1 MAHNFKSSTSTT
13 TTTSKSTNKSTT
25 TSRSTNKSTTTSR
38 STTKPTTTTNK
49 IDHGQKHK
57 KIVTSSSAPKAQ
69 NSQGTHH
76 HHQVHHHHHHHHHH
90 HQQISKPKAPEKALT
105 QPKPKQA
112 VAHTPATIKSTTAQA
127 SFKWGQGV
135 DVKLVTKEAVFKGG
149 KQLISIN
156 GMQVLKLKRSWMLQ
170 L

>member
-1 MAHNFKSSTSTT
+1 MAHNFKSSTSTST
-13 TTTSKSTNKSTT
+13 TISKSTT
-25 TSRSTNKSTTTSR
+25 KSTTTSR
-38 STTKPTTTTNK
+38 STTKPTTTTKK

-69 NSQGTHH
+69 TSQGTHH
-76 HHQVHHHHHHHHHH
+76 HQQVHHHHHHHHHH

-127 SFKWGQGV
+127 SIKWGQGV
-135 DVKLVTKEAVFKGG
+135 DVKLELDATVVKESFEE
-149 KQLISIN
+149 SILGFIRTCN
-156 GMQVLKLKRSWMLQ
+156 MLGDYVLCVCVCLYLVN
-170 L
+170 